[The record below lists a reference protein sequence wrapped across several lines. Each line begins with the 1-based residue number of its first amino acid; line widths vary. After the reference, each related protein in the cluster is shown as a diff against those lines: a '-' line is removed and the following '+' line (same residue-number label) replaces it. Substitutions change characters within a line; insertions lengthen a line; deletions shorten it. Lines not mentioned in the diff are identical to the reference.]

1 MELVLACKKCKK
13 VFRKQ
18 VEEYEE
24 ADEFC
29 PNCDN
34 HYVIEAKTPE
44 QKGKLVIEFEQQK
57 GHENKMFVD
66 EREKQRQ
73 RVFEMAMEEDWW
85 STWIFSIRKLFA
97 NVGANIVWVTRV

>member
-73 RVFEMAMEEDWW
+73 RVFEMAMEEDW
-85 STWIFSIRKLFA
+85 
-97 NVGANIVWVTRV
+97 